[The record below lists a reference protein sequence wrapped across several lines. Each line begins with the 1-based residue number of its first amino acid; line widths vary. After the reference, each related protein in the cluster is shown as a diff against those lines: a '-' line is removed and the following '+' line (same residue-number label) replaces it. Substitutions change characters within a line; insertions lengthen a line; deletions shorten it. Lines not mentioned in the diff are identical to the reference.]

1 MRRQK
6 GLALDVDEQ
15 VLKLPRAVEC
25 FQKISADP
33 ELKLQLP
40 GRGCLAGRVVKHA
53 LDVVE
58 TTHRKH
64 EPLVYKFGIT
74 HCPVYRYRNNR
85 YGYKVDTHQKW
96 EAMIVLFAS
105 HESVGPSFLE
115 GALIQTYKGNL
126 TISSTFC
133 QNVPRVKYSF

>member
-15 VLKLPRAVEC
+15 VLKLPRTVEC

-58 TTHRKH
+58 TS
-64 EPLVYKFGIT
+64 L
-74 HCPVYRYRNNR
+74 
-85 YGYKVDTHQKW
+85 
-96 EAMIVLFAS
+96 
-105 HESVGPSFLE
+105 
-115 GALIQTYKGNL
+115 
-126 TISSTFC
+126 
-133 QNVPRVKYSF
+133 